1 MKEWIFFGVGVALG
15 SGVTF
20 LAVKKHYRDIAFHEI
35 SEMRAF
41 YREKKAE
48 LEAKVT
54 QVTQKTDEN
63 EDENRENEEFNEA
76 LKAKISPILDRYSG
90 KNRDEVAQITKDK
103 ERKIGEKRVEN
114 HGEWDVDD
122 RFFED
127 DGDDPYDIFVSHE
140 APSEG
145 YAEQPYRITEEEFS
159 SERLYYDKVLI
170 DYYADGIAVIE
181 ETDEVLDSLEDQIGP
196 YILGQPIEEDTIYVR
211 NEARSSDYCIT
222 LKETNFVSEE
232 GSD

>member
-54 QVTQKTDEN
+54 QVTQKTDEKRG
-63 EDENRENEEFNEA
+63 ENRENMVSDEA
-76 LKAKISPILDRYSG
+76 EKAKISPILDRYSG
-90 KNRDEVAQITKDK
+90 KNRDDVAQNTKDEK
-103 ERKIGEKRVEN
+103 RKIVEN
-114 HGEWDVDD
+114 HDEFDVND

>member
-20 LAVKKHYRDIAFHEI
+20 LAVKKHYKDIAFHEI

-54 QVTQKTDEN
+54 QMTQKTDEKQG
-63 EDENRENEEFNEA
+63 ENRENRVFDEA
-76 LKAKISPILDRYSG
+76 EKAKISPILDRYSG
-90 KNRDEVAQITKDK
+90 KNRDDVAQNTKVEK
-103 ERKIGEKRVEN
+103 RKIVEN
-114 HGEWDVDD
+114 HDEFDVNG

-127 DGDDPYDIFVSHE
+127 DDDDPYDIFVSHE

-145 YAEQPYRITEEEFS
+145 YSEQPYRITEEEFS
-159 SERLYYDKVLI
+159 SEKLYYDKVLI